1 MKRRGKAGGK
11 AADLRR
17 PKTAG
22 RKRVAVARP
31 KSPPRATAGLQEQLE
46 RNKQELNEAL
56 QQQAATSEVL
66 RLISAVPGD
75 LKRVFSVI
83 LESATRLCQANFG
96 TLYLAEGDFCR
107 AVAMHNAP
115 PAFVAFRSRE
125 PLAPITGTTVLAR
138 VAKTK
143 RTIQVADMAAEAA
156 SYKNPQER
164 RFVKLTRVRS
174 LITVPMLKDSELIG
188 MITVYRQEVRP
199 FTKGQVD
206 LLTSFAA
213 QAVIA
218 IENTR
223 LLSELRQSLEQQ
235 TATADVL
242 RVISSSPGDLEPVFT
257 AMLENATRICEA
269 NFGNMFLIED
279 GTFRTVA
286 MHNAPAAYSN
296 VRTAAPFRPPAD
308 SAPGRL
314 VSSKDVVHVADLR
327 AEPTYLRR
335 DPFSV
340 TGVELAGIRT
350 LLAVPMLKDNA
361 LIGAIHIY
369 RKEVQPFT
377 DKQIAL
383 VRNFAAQA
391 VIAIENT
398 RLLNEL
404 RQRTDD
410 VTESLEQQTATSE
423 VLRVISSS
431 PGELEPVF
439 TAMLENATRICDAK
453 FGIMTLYEGG
463 SFRAVALHNAPPEF
477 AEARR
482 REPLFSPAPSNPLAR
497 VATTKATLQIP
508 DLRLDDSYLSGEQAA
523 IIIAERGGARTLIDI
538 PMLKDGE
545 LVGVFGIYR
554 QEVRPFTDKQI
565 ELLKN
570 FASQAVIA
578 IENTRLLNELRQSLE
593 RQTATAD
600 VLRVISSSP
609 GELEPVFAA
618 MLENAVRICD
628 ANFGILFR
636 IENETFAPVARFGL
650 TPAFAE
656 FLEQRG
662 SFQPPAGTGLD
673 RMWRTK
679 DVVRIADEMA
689 EQVPGVPGTVGGARS
704 IVAVPMIKEDV
715 LIGAIVIYRQEVRPF
730 TDKQIELVS
739 NFASQAVIAIE
750 NARLLNELR
759 QRTDDLTES
768 LEQQTTTAEILG
780 VISKS
785 LSDTQ
790 PVFDAIVQSGV
801 RLFSG
806 AAVSIALVEDGMV
819 KAAAVAERDPVRAEL
834 WRQRFPF
841 PLTREYMHSVAILD
855 RKMLDIPN
863 VEEAPADMEVGR
875 KNFLG
880 SGYRAATFV
889 PLMRGETA
897 IGALSVVRVT
907 TGSLSEKQLAALK
920 TYASQA
926 IIAIENTRLLN
937 ELRQRTDDLAESLEQ
952 QTATSEVL
960 KVISSS
966 PGELEPVFQSMLEN
980 ATRICGA
987 KFGNLLLYETDAF
1000 RLTAIYG
1007 APPAWAEE
1015 YRRNPIFRPGA
1026 DVPLGRV
1033 AATKQVVHVADV
1045 ASEPG
1050 YVAGDPAIVRLVDI
1064 AGARSLLVV
1073 PMLKENELVGA
1084 FGIFRQEVRPFTP
1097 KQVEL
1102 VQNFAAQAVI
1112 AIENTRLLNEL
1123 RQSLEQ
1129 QTATA
1134 DVLRVISASPGE
1146 LEPVFQAMLENAT
1159 RICEAKFGTMYFREG
1174 DAFRAVAM
1182 HGAPPAYVEARL
1194 HKLLHPGPDTG
1205 IGRVV
1210 ATKRVVQ
1217 VEDASADPAYS
1228 AGDPMRVAAVDL
1240 GGVRT
1245 ILDVPMLKDNEV
1257 IGAIAIYRE
1266 VVRPFTDKQI
1276 TLVQNFAAQAIIA
1289 IENTRLLNELR
1300 QRTTDLTESLEQ
1312 QTATSEVLRV
1322 ISASPGDMKPVFE
1335 AMLANA
1341 LRICEAKFGHILLYD
1356 GESFHA
1362 THLHDVPPSY
1372 RRFWERHSPIRPG
1385 PNTGLARLARTRQI
1399 AHIPDLKA
1407 DPAYAEHEPLR
1418 VITVDDAGARTLLA
1432 VPMVKEDQL
1441 VGAIVIYR
1449 QEMQPF
1455 ADKQIALVKNFAAQ
1469 AVIAIENTR
1478 LLSELRQSL
1487 QQQTATADVLKVI
1500 SSSPGEL
1507 GPVFQ
1512 AMLENA
1518 TRICEAKFGTLFRF
1532 DGKNLHPAAHFG
1544 TPPELVEFQRR
1555 RGPYQ
1560 PIPGSLLERV
1570 VRTRQTSH
1578 TADRSALAAPGPTAS
1593 LGGARSQIAVP
1604 MLKDDALIGAIVI
1617 YRQEVR
1623 PFTDK
1628 QIELVQNFAAQAVIA
1643 IENTRLLSELRQS
1656 LEQQTAT
1663 ADVLSVISSS
1673 PGDLQPVFD
1682 AMLANATRIC
1692 EAKFGNLFL
1701 RDGGTFRAVAVSGEL
1716 GYSEFWRRDPI
1727 ISWVDDPDI
1736 PLARVCASKNV
1747 VHLHDLKAEQAYRN
1761 GNARFVAL
1769 VETAGARTFVA
1780 VPMLKDGEIV
1790 GAIAMYRQEVRPFT
1804 DKQIALVQNFA
1815 AQAVIAIENTRL
1827 LNELRQS
1834 LQQQT
1839 ATADVLKV
1847 ISRSTFDLQIVL
1859 NTLTESAARLCEA
1872 EVAGVAIAREKGG
1885 AYRYATAHGFPSDAA
1900 EYFKSTLFPSGRG
1913 SIVGRTLLEGNIVH
1927 VHDLEADPEYTMWE
1941 AQQNVGGRTVLG
1953 VPLLREGTPI
1963 GVIMLTRRAVRP
1975 FTDKQI
1981 ELVTT
1986 FADQAVIA
1994 IENVRLFDDVQK
2006 RTEELSDALEQ
2017 QTATADVL
2025 KVISRSTFDLQTVL
2039 DTLVESAA
2047 RLCDADMASVNRQVG
2062 EVYRQVASYGYGP
2075 DFKQF
2080 METHPLQLGRGTLAG
2095 RVVIASKAVQ
2105 IADVLADPEYE
2116 FIEGAKVGGTR
2127 TMLGVPLL
2135 REGTPV
2141 GVIALSRRTV
2151 QPFTDKQTELVQTF
2165 ADQAVIAIENV
2176 RLFEAEQK
2184 RTEELSASLEQ
2195 QTATANVLDVIS
2207 RSAFDLRAVFETV
2220 AENSVRLCGA
2230 DRANIYRFDGEL
2242 LQIGA
2247 AFNLPQEFKEWA
2259 EQNPN
2264 RPGRHSVSARAAL
2277 ERRTIHILDV
2287 QADPEYSY
2295 KAAEFE
2301 PVRTALGVPILK
2313 GDELLGVIVVYHLEV
2328 RPFTDKQIALVETFA
2343 DQAAIAIENVRLFE
2357 AEQQRSHELTE
2368 SLQQQ
2373 TATSDVLKII
2383 SRSTFD
2389 LQTVLDTLA
2398 ESAVRLCEA
2407 DIASIHRQRG
2417 ANYQAVST
2425 FGAAVGRVDT
2435 RELVLSS
2442 IPFAAGQGSILGR
2455 TVLGR
2460 RPVQVADVLADPD
2473 YTLQDVQR
2481 RIGFRTIL
2489 GVPLLREGNPI
2500 GVIVLMRFT
2509 VRPFSEKQIELAT
2522 TFADQAGI
2530 AIENV
2535 RLFEEIQDKSRQV
2548 EEASKHKSQF
2558 LANMSHELRTPL
2570 NAILGYTELI
2580 IDGIYGEAPD
2590 KMRTVMER
2598 VQSNGK
2604 HLLGLIND
2612 VLDLSKIEAGQLVLS
2627 IQDYSIK
2634 DVVYGVYSAVEPLAN
2649 SKKLVFKIEV
2659 PTNLPPA
2666 RGDDRRLTQVL
2677 LNLVGNAIKFTDTGE
2692 VAVRAAASNGAY
2704 TISVRDTGPGIAEAD
2719 QTKIFDEFQ
2728 QADSTQTKAK
2738 GGTGLGLSIAKR
2750 IIEMHGGK
2758 LWVES
2763 SLGAGSTF
2771 SFTVPLR
2778 VEHQAGRT

>member
-17 PKTAG
+17 PKAAG
-22 RKRVAVARP
+22 RKRGAVA
-31 KSPPRATAGLQEQLE
+31 KSKSQPRAAAAGLQERLE

-66 RLISAVPGD
+66 RLISAAPGD

-115 PAFVAFRSRE
+115 PAFVAFRSRQ

-143 RTIQVADMAAEAA
+143 RPIQVADMAADAA
-156 SYKNPQER
+156 SRNNPQER

-174 LITVPMLKDSELIG
+174 LITVPMLKGNELIG
-188 MITVYRQEVRP
+188 LITVYRQEVRP
-199 FTKGQVD
+199 FSKAQVD

-218 IENTR
+218 IENARLLNELRQRTDDLAESLDQQTATSEVLRVISSSPGELDPVFQAVLENGRRICEAKFGVLWLCEGDKFRPAAIASASPAFEAFIRERGTFTPHPKQPLGRVLQTKTVFQVFAGAKDGSSTAAFEHGGAQALISVPMLKETELIGAINIFRQERLPFTERQIALVQNFAAQAVIAIENAR

-242 RVISSSPGDLEPVFT
+242 RVISASPGDLEPVFG

-279 GTFRTVA
+279 GTFQTVA
-286 MHNAPAAYSN
+286 MHNAPAAYSDA
-296 VRTAAPFRPPAD
+296 RTARPFRPPAD

-350 LLAVPMLKDNA
+350 LLAVPMLKDDA

-369 RKEVQPFT
+369 RQEVQPFT
-377 DKQIAL
+377 AKQIAL

-398 RLLNEL
+398 RLLSEL
-404 RQRTDD
+404 RQ
-410 VTESLEQQTATSE
+410 SLEQQTATAD

-439 TAMLENATRICDAK
+439 AAMLENSTRICDAK

-482 REPLFSPAPSNPLAR
+482 SEPLFSPAPSNPLAR
-497 VATTKATLQIP
+497 VAAGKATLQIP
-508 DLRLDDSYLSGEQAA
+508 DLRLDESYLSGEQATV
-523 IIIAERGGARTLIDI
+523 IIAERGGARTLIDI

-565 ELLKN
+565 ELLQN
-570 FASQAVIA
+570 FAAQAVIA
-578 IENTRLLNELRQSLE
+578 IENTRLLNELRH
-593 RQTATAD
+593 
-600 VLRVISSSP
+600 
-609 GELEPVFAA
+609 
-618 MLENAVRICD
+618 
-628 ANFGILFR
+628 
-636 IENETFAPVARFGL
+636 
-650 TPAFAE
+650 
-656 FLEQRG
+656 
-662 SFQPPAGTGLD
+662 
-673 RMWRTK
+673 RT
-679 DVVRIADEMA
+679 
-689 EQVPGVPGTVGGARS
+689 
-704 IVAVPMIKEDV
+704 
-715 LIGAIVIYRQEVRPF
+715 
-730 TDKQIELVS
+730 
-739 NFASQAVIAIE
+739 N
-750 NARLLNELR
+750 
-759 QRTDDLTES
+759 DLTEA

-863 VEEAPADMEVGR
+863 VEEAPADMAVGR

-897 IGALSVVRVT
+897 IGALSVVRVQ
-907 TGSLSEKQLAALK
+907 TGPLSEKQLAALK

-926 IIAIENTRLLN
+926 VIAIENTRLLN
-937 ELRQRTDDLAESLEQ
+937 ELRQRTNDLAESLERQTATSEVLRVISSSPGDLEPVFQAMLANAVRICDAKFGVMFRYDRKTFNPAATFGVTPEYAAFLGQRGSFEPRAGSGLDCLLQTKDVVRITDDAAGPSAGGGPATLGGARSRIVVPMLKDAELVGAITIYRQEVRPFSDKQIELVQNFAAQAVIAIENTRLLSELRESLQQ

-960 KVISSS
+960 GVISSS
-966 PGELEPVFQSMLEN
+966 PGELEPVFQAVLAN
-980 ATRICGA
+980 ATRICEA
-987 KFGNLLLYETDAF
+987 KFGTLFRFDGDAYHLAAQF
-1000 RLTAIYG
+1000 GTPPELAVFQKQRG
-1007 APPAWAEE
+1007 PFQAPPGGHLNEIT
-1015 YRRNPIFRPGA
+1015 R
-1026 DVPLGRV
+1026 
-1033 AATKQVVHVADV
+1033 TKQVRHTADEAADPV
-1045 ASEPG
+1045 PG
-1050 YVAGDPAIVRLVDI
+1050 KAATLG
-1064 AGARSLLVV
+1064 GARSTVYV
-1073 PMLKENELVGA
+1073 PMLKDDLLIGA
-1084 FGIFRQEVRPFTP
+1084 IVIYRQEVRPFTD
-1097 KQVEL
+1097 KQIAL
-1102 VQNFAAQAVI
+1102 VQNFASQAVI

-1134 DVLRVISASPGE
+1134 DVLRVISSSPGE
-1146 LEPVFQAMLENAT
+1146 LEPVFSAMLENAT
-1159 RICEAKFGTMYFREG
+1159 RICEAEFGFLWLVEDG
-1174 DAFRAVAM
+1174 GFRAGAM
-1182 HGAPPAYVEARL
+1182 HGAAPEVIEERRRDPILRPR
-1194 HKLLHPGPDTG
+1194 PGSPL
-1205 IGRVV
+1205 
-1210 ATKRVVQ
+1210 A
-1217 VEDASADPAYS
+1217 
-1228 AGDPMRVAAVDL
+1228 RVAAAKQVLHIVDVAEEVAQGNRDPALL
-1240 GGVRT
+1240 GLVERAAART
-1245 ILDVPMLKDNEV
+1245 VLLVPMLKEGEFIGV
-1257 IGAIAIYRE
+1257 ISIYRK
-1266 VVRPFTDKQI
+1266 VV
-1276 TLVQNFAAQAIIA
+1276 
-1289 IENTRLLNELR
+1289 
-1300 QRTTDLTESLEQ
+1300 
-1312 QTATSEVLRV
+1312 
-1322 ISASPGDMKPVFE
+1322 
-1335 AMLANA
+1335 
-1341 LRICEAKFGHILLYD
+1341 H
-1356 GESFHA
+1356 
-1362 THLHDVPPSY
+1362 
-1372 RRFWERHSPIRPG
+1372 
-1385 PNTGLARLARTRQI
+1385 
-1399 AHIPDLKA
+1399 
-1407 DPAYAEHEPLR
+1407 
-1418 VITVDDAGARTLLA
+1418 
-1432 VPMVKEDQL
+1432 
-1441 VGAIVIYR
+1441 
-1449 QEMQPF
+1449 PF
-1455 ADKQIALVKNFAAQ
+1455 ADKQIALVQNFAAQ

-1500 SSSPGEL
+1500 SRSTFDLPAVLNTLVDSAAKLCDAECAFIFRLEDGAYRLAANHGFSEEYRQYIIRNPIRPG
-1507 GPVFQ
+1507 
-1512 AMLENA
+1512 
-1518 TRICEAKFGTLFRF
+1518 RGTLVGRTALEARTVHLPDCLADPEYAWAESQKIGGFRTML
-1532 DGKNLHPAAHFG
+1532 GVPLLREGHPIGVIAL
-1544 TPPELVEFQRR
+1544 T
-1555 RGPYQ
+1555 
-1560 PIPGSLLERV
+1560 
-1570 VRTRQTSH
+1570 
-1578 TADRSALAAPGPTAS
+1578 RSA
-1593 LGGARSQIAVP
+1593 V
-1604 MLKDDALIGAIVI
+1604 K
-1617 YRQEVR
+1617 

-1628 QIELVQNFAAQAVIA
+1628 QIEL
-1643 IENTRLLSELRQS
+1643 IE
-1656 LEQQTAT
+1656 
-1663 ADVLSVISSS
+1663 
-1673 PGDLQPVFD
+1673 
-1682 AMLANATRIC
+1682 
-1692 EAKFGNLFL
+1692 
-1701 RDGGTFRAVAVSGEL
+1701 
-1716 GYSEFWRRDPI
+1716 
-1727 ISWVDDPDI
+1727 
-1736 PLARVCASKNV
+1736 
-1747 VHLHDLKAEQAYRN
+1747 
-1761 GNARFVAL
+1761 
-1769 VETAGARTFVA
+1769 
-1780 VPMLKDGEIV
+1780 
-1790 GAIAMYRQEVRPFT
+1790 
-1804 DKQIALVQNFA
+1804 
-1815 AQAVIAIENTRL
+1815 
-1827 LNELRQS
+1827 
-1834 LQQQT
+1834 
-1839 ATADVLKV
+1839 
-1847 ISRSTFDLQIVL
+1847 
-1859 NTLTESAARLCEA
+1859 
-1872 EVAGVAIAREKGG
+1872 
-1885 AYRYATAHGFPSDAA
+1885 
-1900 EYFKSTLFPSGRG
+1900 
-1913 SIVGRTLLEGNIVH
+1913 
-1927 VHDLEADPEYTMWE
+1927 
-1941 AQQNVGGRTVLG
+1941 
-1953 VPLLREGTPI
+1953 
-1963 GVIMLTRRAVRP
+1963 
-1975 FTDKQI
+1975 
-1981 ELVTT
+1981 T

-1994 IENVRLFDDVQK
+1994 IENVRLFEAEQK
-2006 RTEELSDALEQ
+2006 RTEELSDALDQ

-2039 DTLVESAA
+2039 DTLTESAA
-2047 RLCDADMASVNRQVG
+2047 RVCAAEKGVIFQRDGDLYRLGANYGFSPDAGQYALD
-2062 EVYRQVASYGYGP
+2062 
-2075 DFKQF
+2075 
-2080 METHPLQLGRGTLAG
+2080 HPQQAGRGSAVG
-2095 RVVIASKAVQ
+2095 RVALEGKVIH
-2105 IADVLADPEYE
+2105 IPDVLADPEYSAAGYQRA
-2116 FIEGAKVGGTR
+2116 FGFR
-2127 TMLGVPLL
+2127 TILGVPLL
-2135 REGTPV
+2135 RDGTTI
-2141 GVIALSRRTV
+2141 GVFALTRDMV
-2151 QPFTDKQTELVQTF
+2151 HPFSQQQIDLVTTF

-2176 RLFEAEQK
+2176 RLFEDVQKRTDDLAESLEQQTAIGEILRVISNSPSDVQPVLDSVAEHAARICEAQIVDIFLVENDTLRDAASFGDLGRPPLMKLDRSTVSGRSVCDLQPVHIADLHSASEEFALGRELAIKFGHRSILAVPLIREGRALGTILVRRAEVRPFEQKDIALLTTFADQAAIAIENVRLFKAEQQ

-2220 AENSVRLCGA
+2220 AESSVRLCGA
-2230 DRANIYRFDGEL
+2230 DRANVYRFDGEL

-2247 AFNLPQEFKEWA
+2247 SVNLPQEFREWA

-2264 RPGRHSVSARAAL
+2264 RPGRHSTSGRAAL

-2295 KAAEFE
+2295 KATDFE
-2301 PVRTALGVPILK
+2301 PVRTTLGVPILK

-2328 RPFTDKQIALVETFA
+2328 RPFTEQQIALVETFA

-2373 TATSDVLKII
+2373 TATADVLKVI

-2389 LQTVLDTLA
+2389 LQTVLDTLV

-2417 ANYQAVST
+2417 TNYQAVST

-2455 TVLGR
+2455 TVLER

-2473 YTLQDVQR
+2473 YALQDVQR
-2481 RIGFRTIL
+2481 KIGFRTIL

-2500 GVIVLMRFT
+2500 GVIILMRFA
-2509 VRPFSEKQIELAT
+2509 VRPFTEKQTELAT

-2580 IDGIYGEAPD
+2580 IDGIYGEAPE

-2634 DVVYGVYSAVEPLAN
+2634 DVVHGVYSAVEPLAN
-2649 SKKLVFKIEV
+2649 SKKLAFKIDV
-2659 PTNLPPA
+2659 PANLPPA

-2677 LNLVGNAIKFTDTGE
+2677 LNLVGNAIKFTDVGE
-2692 VAVRAAASNGAY
+2692 IAVKAAASNGAY

-2719 QTKIFDEFQ
+2719 QAKIFDEFQ

-2750 IIEMHGGK
+2750 IIEMHGGT

-2778 VEHQAGRT
+2778 VEHQAGRP

>member
-17 PKTAG
+17 PRVAS
-22 RKRVAVARP
+22 RKRLVIAKP
-31 KSPPRATAGLQEQLE
+31 KSPPRAAAGLQKPLE
-46 RNKQELNEAL
+46 RDRQELNEAL
-56 QQQAATSEVL
+56 QQQAATAEVL
-66 RLISAVPGD
+66 RLISAAPGD

-115 PAFVAFRSRE
+115 AAFTEFRSRE

-143 RTIQVADMAAEAA
+143 RPIQLADMAADAA
-156 SYKNPQER
+156 SRNNPQER

-174 LITVPMLKDSELIG
+174 LVTVPMLKGNELIG
-188 MITVYRQEVRP
+188 LITVYRQEVRP
-199 FTKGQVD
+199 FGKAQVE

-218 IENTR
+218 IENAR
-223 LLSELRQSLEQQ
+223 LLNELRQRTSDLAESLERQ
-235 TATADVL
+235 TATSEVL
-242 RVISSSPGDLEPVFT
+242 KVISSSPGDLEQVFQ
-257 AMLENATRICEA
+257 AMLENATRVCDA
-269 NFGNMFLIED
+269 KFGTLFRFD
-279 GTFRTVA
+279 GK
-286 MHNAPAAYSN
+286 NLDPAAHFGTPPKLVEFQRRRGSYQPIPGSLLERV
-296 VRTAAPFRPPAD
+296 VRTKQATHTAD
-308 SAPGRL
+308 R
-314 VSSKDVVHVADLR
+314 R
-327 AEPTYLRR
+327 AEPASGPTARLGGAR
-335 DPFSV
+335 SQ
-340 TGVELAGIRT
+340 I
-350 LLAVPMLKDNA
+350 AVPMLKDDV
-361 LIGAIHIY
+361 LIGAIVIY
-369 RKEVQPFT
+369 RQEVRPFT
-377 DKQIAL
+377 DKQVEL
-383 VRNFAAQA
+383 LTNFAAQA

-410 VTESLEQQTATSE
+410 LSESLEQQTATADVLKVISRSTFDLQVVLETLIESAARLCRADKASFRLARGEFFHHAASYGYTAEQHRYMDGHPVPAKPDRGSTVGRVLVEGKAVQIEDTKGDPEFRMTNIPGFENVHTTLGVPLLREGRPVGVLVLMRSRVERFTEKQIELVATFADQAVIALENVRLFEAEQQRTRELTESLEQQTATSE

-431 PGELEPVF
+431 PGELDPVFQAVLENGRRICEAKFGVLWLCEGDKFRPAAIASASPAFEAFVRKRGTFTPHPKQPLGRVLQTKTVFQVFADAKDGSSTAAFEHGGAQALISVPMLKETELIGAINIFRQERLAFTDRQIALVQNFAAQAVIAIENARLLSELRQSLEQQTATSNVLRVISASPGALEPVF
-439 TAMLENATRICDAK
+439 AAMLENATRICDAK

-482 REPLFSPAPSNPLAR
+482 REPLFSPAPGNPLAR
-497 VATTKATLQIP
+497 VAATKETLQIP
-508 DLRLDDSYLSGEQAA
+508 DLRLDESYLSGEQATV
-523 IIIAERGGARTLIDI
+523 IIAERGGARTLIDI

-565 ELLKN
+565 ELLQN
-570 FASQAVIA
+570 FAAQAVIA
-578 IENTRLLNELRQSLE
+578 IENTRLLS
-593 RQTATAD
+593 
-600 VLRVISSSP
+600 
-609 GELEPVFAA
+609 
-618 MLENAVRICD
+618 
-628 ANFGILFR
+628 
-636 IENETFAPVARFGL
+636 
-650 TPAFAE
+650 
-656 FLEQRG
+656 
-662 SFQPPAGTGLD
+662 
-673 RMWRTK
+673 
-679 DVVRIADEMA
+679 
-689 EQVPGVPGTVGGARS
+689 
-704 IVAVPMIKEDV
+704 
-715 LIGAIVIYRQEVRPF
+715 
-730 TDKQIELVS
+730 
-739 NFASQAVIAIE
+739 
-750 NARLLNELR
+750 ELR
-759 QRTDDLTES
+759 QRTDDLTEA

-863 VEEAPADMEVGR
+863 VEEAPAEMAVGR

-897 IGALSVVRVT
+897 IGALSVVRVA
-907 TGSLSEKQLAALK
+907 TGPLSEKQLAALK

-926 IIAIENTRLLN
+926 VIAIENTRLLN
-937 ELRQRTDDLAESLEQ
+937 ELRQRTDDLSESLEQ
-952 QTATSEVL
+952 QTATSDVL

-980 ATRICGA
+980 ATRICEA
-987 KFGNLLLYETDAF
+987 KFGNLLLYDADAF
-1000 RLTAIYG
+1000 RLAAIFG

-1015 YRRNPIFRPGA
+1015 YRRSPIFRPSP

-1045 ASEPG
+1045 ACGPG
-1050 YVAGDPAIVRLVDI
+1050 YAAGDPAIVRLVDI
-1064 AGARSLLVV
+1064 AGARSLVVV
-1073 PMLKENELVGA
+1073 PMLKENELIGA

-1102 VQNFAAQAVI
+1102 LTNFAAQAVIAIENTRLLNELRQSLEQQTATANVLKVISASPGELKPVFQAMLENATRICEAELGVLYRFDGGAFHFAAEVGAPPEYAEFNRQRGPFQPTPGGQLERVILTKGVSHTADEANSAIPGIAARLAGARTQIIVPMLKENELVGAIIIYRQEVRPFTDKQIELLKNFAAQAVI

-1134 DVLRVISASPGE
+1134 DVLRVISASPGA

-1182 HGAPPAYVEARL
+1182 HGAPPAYAKARL
-1194 HKLLHPGPDTG
+1194 HKLVEPGPDTG

-1217 VEDASADPAYS
+1217 IEDASADRGYS
-1228 AGDPMRVAAVDL
+1228 PGNPMRVAAVEL
-1240 GGVRT
+1240 GGIRT
-1245 ILDVPMLKDNEV
+1245 LLCVPMLKNNEV

-1276 TLVQNFAAQAIIA
+1276 TLVQNFADQAIIA

-1300 QRTTDLTESLEQ
+1300 Q
-1312 QTATSEVLRV
+1312 
-1322 ISASPGDMKPVFE
+1322 
-1335 AMLANA
+1335 
-1341 LRICEAKFGHILLYD
+1341 
-1356 GESFHA
+1356 
-1362 THLHDVPPSY
+1362 
-1372 RRFWERHSPIRPG
+1372 
-1385 PNTGLARLARTRQI
+1385 
-1399 AHIPDLKA
+1399 
-1407 DPAYAEHEPLR
+1407 
-1418 VITVDDAGARTLLA
+1418 
-1432 VPMVKEDQL
+1432 
-1441 VGAIVIYR
+1441 
-1449 QEMQPF
+1449 
-1455 ADKQIALVKNFAAQ
+1455 
-1469 AVIAIENTR
+1469 
-1478 LLSELRQSL
+1478 
-1487 QQQTATADVLKVI
+1487 
-1500 SSSPGEL
+1500 
-1507 GPVFQ
+1507 
-1512 AMLENA
+1512 
-1518 TRICEAKFGTLFRF
+1518 
-1532 DGKNLHPAAHFG
+1532 
-1544 TPPELVEFQRR
+1544 
-1555 RGPYQ
+1555 
-1560 PIPGSLLERV
+1560 
-1570 VRTRQTSH
+1570 
-1578 TADRSALAAPGPTAS
+1578 
-1593 LGGARSQIAVP
+1593 
-1604 MLKDDALIGAIVI
+1604 
-1617 YRQEVR
+1617 
-1623 PFTDK
+1623 
-1628 QIELVQNFAAQAVIA
+1628 
-1643 IENTRLLSELRQS
+1643 S

-1663 ADVLSVISSS
+1663 ADVLGVISSS
-1673 PGDLQPVFD
+1673 PGELDPVFQTV
-1682 AMLANATRIC
+1682 LANATRLC
-1692 EAKFGNLFL
+1692 EANFGILYRLEDGVFQAIAL
-1701 RDGGTFRAVAVSGEL
+1701 RGAPPAFAEFQQSGPIHPTPASGLGRIVST
-1716 GYSEFWRRDPI
+1716 RRPVHI
-1727 ISWVDDPDI
+1727 IDT
-1736 PLARVCASKNV
+1736 
-1747 VHLHDLKAEQAYRN
+1747 KAEQRYIDGDPYAVKAVELSGSRT
-1761 GNARFVAL
+1761 L
-1769 VETAGARTFVA
+1769 VF
-1780 VPMLKDGEIV
+1780 VPMLKDDELV
-1790 GAIAMYRQEVRPFT
+1790 GAITIYRQEVRPFT

-1827 LNELRQS
+1827 LNELRQRTDDLTESLEQQTATSEVLKVVSSSPGDLQPVFQAMLANAVRICEAKFGIIHRFDGAAFHYTAEVGTPSELIEFNRQRSPFKPPSGGPLDQIMRTKRVYYTVDDAAEPIPGPAVRLGGARSLIAVPMLRDRALIGAIVIYRQEVRPFTDKQIDLVQNFAAQAVIAIENTRLLNELRESLEQQTATAEVLRVISNSPGDLEPVFETMLASARRICKAEFGILYLCEGDGLRAVAMHNVPTVLAEARKRGINRPDPRTGVGLAMKTRQPVQIPDLSNEQAYLERHPHVVASVELGGIRTTLNVPMVKEDQLIGAIVIYRQRVQPFEEKQIELVQNFAAQAVIAIENARLLNELRES

-1847 ISRSTFDLQIVL
+1847 ISRSTFDLQAVL
-1859 NTLTESAARLCEA
+1859 DTLVESAARLCEA
-1872 EVAGVAIAREKGG
+1872 DMASVNRQTGEVYRQVASYGYSPEFKQFMETRPLQLGSGTVAGRVVSAGKAVQIA
-1885 AYRYATAHGFPSDAA
+1885 DV
-1900 EYFKSTLFPSGRG
+1900 L
-1913 SIVGRTLLEGNIVH
+1913 
-1927 VHDLEADPEYTMWE
+1927 ADPEYKFKE
-1941 AQQNVGGRTVLG
+1941 GAKVGGLRTMLG
-1953 VPLLREGTPI
+1953 VPLLREGTPV
-1963 GVIMLTRRAVRP
+1963 GVIVLSRRTVQP

-1981 ELVTT
+1981 ELVQT

-1994 IENVRLFDDVQK
+1994 IENVRLFEAEQQ

-2039 DTLVESAA
+2039 DTLV
-2047 RLCDADMASVNRQVG
+2047 
-2062 EVYRQVASYGYGP
+2062 
-2075 DFKQF
+2075 
-2080 METHPLQLGRGTLAG
+2080 
-2095 RVVIASKAVQ
+2095 
-2105 IADVLADPEYE
+2105 
-2116 FIEGAKVGGTR
+2116 
-2127 TMLGVPLL
+2127 
-2135 REGTPV
+2135 
-2141 GVIALSRRTV
+2141 
-2151 QPFTDKQTELVQTF
+2151 
-2165 ADQAVIAIENV
+2165 
-2176 RLFEAEQK
+2176 
-2184 RTEELSASLEQ
+2184 
-2195 QTATANVLDVIS
+2195 
-2207 RSAFDLRAVFETV
+2207 
-2220 AENSVRLCGA
+2220 
-2230 DRANIYRFDGEL
+2230 
-2242 LQIGA
+2242 
-2247 AFNLPQEFKEWA
+2247 
-2259 EQNPN
+2259 
-2264 RPGRHSVSARAAL
+2264 
-2277 ERRTIHILDV
+2277 
-2287 QADPEYSY
+2287 
-2295 KAAEFE
+2295 
-2301 PVRTALGVPILK
+2301 
-2313 GDELLGVIVVYHLEV
+2313 
-2328 RPFTDKQIALVETFA
+2328 
-2343 DQAAIAIENVRLFE
+2343 
-2357 AEQQRSHELTE
+2357 
-2368 SLQQQ
+2368 
-2373 TATSDVLKII
+2373 
-2383 SRSTFD
+2383 
-2389 LQTVLDTLA
+2389 

-2455 TVLGR
+2455 TVLER

-2481 RIGFRTIL
+2481 KIGFRTIL

-2500 GVIVLMRFT
+2500 GVIILMRFA
-2509 VRPFSEKQIELAT
+2509 VRPFTEKQTELAT

-2580 IDGIYGEAPD
+2580 IDGIYGEAPE
-2590 KMRTVMER
+2590 KMRAVMER

-2612 VLDLSKIEAGQLVLS
+2612 VLDLSKIEAGQLVLT

-2634 DVVYGVYSAVEPLAN
+2634 DVVHGVYSAVEPLAN
-2649 SKKLVFKIEV
+2649 SKKLAFKIEV
-2659 PTNLPPA
+2659 PPNLPPA

-2677 LNLVGNAIKFTDTGE
+2677 LNLVGNAIKFTDAGE
-2692 VAVRAAASNGAY
+2692 VAVKAAASNGAY
-2704 TISVRDTGPGIAEAD
+2704 TISVRDTGPGIAAAD
-2719 QTKIFDEFQ
+2719 QAKIFDEFQ

-2778 VEHQAGRT
+2778 VEHQAGRP